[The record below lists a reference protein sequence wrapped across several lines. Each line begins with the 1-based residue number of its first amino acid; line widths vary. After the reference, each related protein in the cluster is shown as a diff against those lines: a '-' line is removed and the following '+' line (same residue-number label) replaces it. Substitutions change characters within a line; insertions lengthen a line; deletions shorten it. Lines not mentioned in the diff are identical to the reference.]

1 MSIETVFILFNRLYK
16 SCFPLY
22 RLLYFG
28 YKHCSD
34 HDKIKLIT
42 GHVKPGM
49 TVLDVGA
56 NIGFYTILLSGLV
69 GKDGTVYA
77 FEPDDDNFNFL
88 KQLTKNL
95 GNVKPVKAAC
105 GEKSGS
111 IYLYKSTKM
120 NIDHQIYD
128 SGESRE
134 KVEVKMVAVDDYL
147 KGEIEGVSFVKI
159 DVQGYDCYAF
169 KGMKETLA
177 RSSNTFMIGELWPYG
192 LRQAGSSAD
201 DYLSEVKQAGFDIN
215 ILSKDRIRDFLSYAE
230 DRAFYVDFTARRKK

>member
-1 MSIETVFILFNRLYK
+1 MSMETVFMLFNRLYK

-22 RLLYFG
+22 RLIYFG
-28 YKHCSD
+28 YKRCSD

-49 TVLDVGA
+49 TVLDIGA
-56 NIGFYTILLSGLV
+56 NIGFYTIILSGLV
-69 GKDGTVYA
+69 GKDGAVYA
-77 FEPDDDNFNFL
+77 FEPDEDNFKFL
-88 KQLTKNL
+88 KRLTKNL

-105 GEKSGS
+105 GEKSGI
-111 IYLYKSTKM
+111 IYLYRSAKM
-120 NIDHQIYD
+120 NVDHQVYE

-147 KGEIEGVSFVKI
+147 KGEKDGVDFVKI
-159 DVQGYDCYAF
+159 DVQGYDCHAF

-201 DYLSEVKQAGFDIN
+201 EYLSEVKQAGFDIN
-215 ILSKDRIRDFLSYAE
+215 ILSKDKISDFISYAE

>member
-1 MSIETVFILFNRLYK
+1 MSMETVFMLFNRLYK
-16 SCFPLY
+16 SYFPLY
-22 RLLYFG
+22 RLIYFG
-28 YKHCSD
+28 YKRCSD

-49 TVLDVGA
+49 TVLDIGA
-56 NIGFYTILLSGLV
+56 NIGFYTIILSGLV

-77 FEPDDDNFNFL
+77 FEPDEDNFKFL
-88 KQLTKNL
+88 KRLTKNL

-105 GEKSGS
+105 GEKSGI
-111 IYLYKSTKM
+111 IYLYRSAKM
-120 NIDHQIYD
+120 NVDHQVCE

-147 KGEIEGVSFVKI
+147 KGEKDGVDFVKS
-159 DVQGYDCYAF
+159 DVQGYDCHAF

-201 DYLSEVKQAGFDIN
+201 EYLSEVKQAGFDIN
-215 ILSKDRIRDFLSYAE
+215 ILSKDKISDFISYAE